1 MRLAIARIP
10 DLQRPTARCGR
21 LHPSCRENPAAAVA
35 APPVPQL
42 CRLYLES
49 VLLMLLLLEVG
60 GHRQGLLERRVLLL
74 LLLLCSETDC
84 RRLPRS
90 AATVRPGVMHEA
102 ARREAHA
109 RG

>member
-1 MRLAIARIP
+1 
-10 DLQRPTARCGR
+10 
-21 LHPSCRENPAAAVA
+21 
-35 APPVPQL
+35 
-42 CRLYLES
+42 
-49 VLLMLLLLEVG
+49 MLLLLEVG

-109 RG
+109 RGETLPLPPVCRLMLLLLQVRGLGEAWGRP